1 MKSCGNEGFHPHCQV
16 KQMTDDDVVIHI
28 LRNLQNG
35 QSEIKQGLDNL
46 RSDMN
51 LQLAAL
57 NEKLSGQLLSEIE
70 EKPNKKAPQ

>member
-1 MKSCGNEGFHPHCQV
+1 
-16 KQMTDDDVVIHI
+16 MTDDIVIQI

-35 QSEIKQGLDNL
+35 QSEIKGRLDNF

-57 NEKLSGQLLSEIE
+57 NEKSSGRLLSEMEIRNE
-70 EKPNKKAPQ
+70 LMELRERLQRVERRLDLID

>member
-1 MKSCGNEGFHPHCQV
+1 
-16 KQMTDDDVVIHI
+16 MTDDIIVEI

-35 QSEIKQGLDNL
+35 QSEIKQGLDHL

-57 NEKLSGQLLSEIE
+57 NEK
-70 EKPNKKAPQ
+70 

>member
-1 MKSCGNEGFHPHCQV
+1 
-16 KQMTDDDVVIHI
+16 MTDDIVIQI

-35 QSEIKQGLDNL
+35 QSEIKGCLDNL

-57 NEKLSGQLLSEIE
+57 NEKFSGQLLSEMEIRNE
-70 EKPNKKAPQ
+70 LTELRERLQRVERRLDLI